1 MTTRRILIAIGFVT
15 ALVVTV
21 LFTVTSVGGS
31 VLEPIQGVL
40 RPAAT
45 TGPTPPTVVNFQG
58 RLTDSVTGD
67 PVADGSYSVRFS
79 IWDAAAA
86 GTEQWNETQGTVTVT
101 DGLFSVLLGS
111 VTPITKGVFNGT
123 ARYLEIK
130 VGADPAMTPRQQFAT
145 VAYAF
150 HVLNQKVGPEGPEGP
165 PGPIGPQGI
174 QGKIGPIGPTGTDG
188 ATGAQGDIGPIGP
201 EGLPGT
207 TGATGA
213 QGIQGKIG
221 PEGTTGAT
229 GAQGDIGPIGLTGTD
244 GATGAQGDIGPIGPE
259 GLPGTTGATG
269 AQGIQGKIG
278 PEGPINPDA
287 DLLDG
292 IDSAGFLRADASDTY
307 TGPVLTVAPTSTLDI
322 QNASGLRLSA
332 NGSTGDQFIRFCDSL
347 FFTVCQYD
355 AFLTWDAADQRFEF
369 SNELRV
375 LGDVT
380 VAGGSFIDD
389 GTTLNVPDYV
399 FEDDYPLMGL
409 EELQAYVSSER
420 HLPNMPSTDDIRS
433 NGLNLSQF
441 QMLLLEKAEELTLY
455 TLAQEE
461 KLGVQKKQIAAL
473 EQRLSELEESGGANV
488 ASAQPSSS
496 GRPTLLLLALPLAGA
511 AFMLL
516 AGLVARKRLL
526 RGRS

>member
-174 QGKIGPIGPTGTDG
+174 QGKIGPIGP
-188 ATGAQGDIGPIGP
+188 
-201 EGLPGT
+201 
-207 TGATGA
+207 
-213 QGIQGKIG
+213 
-221 PEGTTGAT
+221 
-229 GAQGDIGPIGLTGTD
+229 TGTD